1 MTIVAFVALGG
12 ALYGWGVLRAR
23 RVGRTIPAGAVAT
36 YGCALLVIV
45 ATLAGPFDELSDR
58 WFSWH
63 MVQHFALSTVAAP
76 LLLLG
81 APVRVAFAASPPR
94 AARALARMLAS
105 KPVAFVTQPAVA
117 WLQFMF
123 VLYGI
128 HFSPFYEAALENET
142 VHACEHV
149 VLLVSGIIFWLPV
162 LAVAPTPHAPPYY
175 VRILMLFLALPVM
188 SFLGFIIYVT
198 HRVMYPHYAA
208 LPGALEDQTNAGAVA
223 WITGGTPLFLAMLAL
238 VAAWGARER
247 RMQT

>member
-1 MTIVAFVALGG
+1 MTIVALGAL
-12 ALYGWGVLRAR
+12 AAILYGWGVLRAR
-23 RVGRTIPAGAVAT
+23 RLGRAIAPGAVAA
-36 YGCALLVIV
+36 YAGALLVIV
-45 ATLAGPFDELSDR
+45 ATLAGPLDSLSDR

-63 MVQHFALSTVAAP
+63 MVQHFVLATVAAP

-81 APVRVAFAASPPR
+81 APVRVALAAAPPR
-94 AARALARMLAS
+94 AARNLARVLAS
-105 KPVAFVTQPAVA
+105 QPVAFVTQPAVA

-142 VHACEHV
+142 VHAFEHV
-149 VLLVSGIIFWLPV
+149 AVLGSAIIFWLPV

-208 LPGALEDQTNAGAVA
+208 LPGALEDQTTAGAVA

-247 RMQT
+247 RIQT